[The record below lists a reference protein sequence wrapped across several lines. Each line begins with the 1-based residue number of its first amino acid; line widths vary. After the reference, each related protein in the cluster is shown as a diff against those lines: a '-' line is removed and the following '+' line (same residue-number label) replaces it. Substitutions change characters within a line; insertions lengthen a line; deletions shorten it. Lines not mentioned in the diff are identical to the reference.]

1 MIMRILANDGLSEAG
16 KEALEAAGF
25 EVLTTRVAQPQL
37 AAFIRKENISALLVR
52 SATQVTREVIDACP
66 GLQLL
71 GRIGSGTDNIDVGY
85 ARQKGLQVVNTPWAG
100 ADSVA
105 ELVFAHL
112 LGGARFLHE
121 SNRNMP
127 LEGDQHFK
135 ILKKAYSGGTEVR
148 GKTLGIIGMGHT
160 GQAVAR
166 LGLAIGMEVIYHDP
180 HVAEVV
186 VPVSLQ
192 GGAQTFEIPLENAD
206 LEVLLASSDFVTLH
220 LPAQPGPVIGARELG
235 LMKPGAALINT
246 ARGGLVDEPAMLEAL
261 ESGHLRFAALD
272 VFESEPTPEIQVL
285 MHPGLSLSP
294 HIGASTPEAQERASL
309 ALAHRVI
316 DLLGPQQG

>member
-1 MIMRILANDGLSEAG
+1 
-16 KEALEAAGF
+16 
-25 EVLTTRVAQPQL
+25 
-37 AAFIRKENISALLVR
+37 
-52 SATQVTREVIDACP
+52 
-66 GLQLL
+66 
-71 GRIGSGTDNIDVGY
+71 
-85 ARQKGLQVVNTPWAG
+85 
-100 ADSVA
+100 
-105 ELVFAHL
+105 
-112 LGGARFLHE
+112 
-121 SNRNMP
+121 
-127 LEGDQHFK
+127 
-135 ILKKAYSGGTEVR
+135 
-148 GKTLGIIGMGHT
+148 MGHT

-180 HVAEVV
+180 HVVEVV

-220 LPAQPGPVIGARELG
+220 LPAQPGPVIRARELG

-246 ARGGLVDEPAMLEAL
+246 ARGGLVDEPALLEAL